1 MARYTGGMN
10 AIRLIQ
16 AGLVL
21 VACTV
26 STSLFAQ
33 WQWLDKDGRKVY
45 SDRPPPTDIPAKN
58 ILKQPAGRTSMPT
71 PIAPMVADEAN
82 KPVAGASAPVVAA
95 SGPKGSGVDKELE
108 EKKKKA
114 AQAELAKKK
123 AEEEQLA
130 TAKAENCARAKQAK
144 ATYDSG
150 MRIARTNEKGERE
163 MLDEAA
169 RAAESKRIQSVIDA
183 DCK

>member
-1 MARYTGGMN
+1 
-10 AIRLIQ
+10 
-16 AGLVL
+16 
-21 VACTV
+21 
-26 STSLFAQ
+26 
-33 WQWLDKDGRKVY
+33 
-45 SDRPPPTDIPAKN
+45 
-58 ILKQPAGRTSMPT
+58 MPT
-71 PIAPMVADEAN
+71 PIAPVVADEAN

-130 TAKAENCARAKQAK
+130 TARAENCARAKQAK

>member
-1 MARYTGGMN
+1 MN
-10 AIRLIQ
+10 AIRLFQ

-45 SDRPPPTDIPAKN
+45 SDRPPPTDIPAKS
-58 ILKQPAGRTSMPT
+58 ILRQPAGRSTMPT
-71 PIAPMVADEAN
+71 QI
-82 KPVAGASAPVVAA
+82 APVVPDGADKPAVAASAAAATA
-95 SGPKGSGVDKELE
+95 SGPKGSGMDKELE

-123 AEEEQLA
+123 AQEEQVA
-130 TAKAENCARAKQAK
+130 QAKAENCVRAKQAK
-144 ATYDSG
+144 ATYESG
-150 MRIARTNEKGERE
+150 IRIARTNEKGERE
-163 MLDEAA
+163 MLDESA
-169 RAAESKRIQSVIDA
+169 RAAESKRVQAVIDA

>member
-1 MARYTGGMN
+1 MN
-10 AIRLIQ
+10 AIRLFQ

-26 STSLFAQ
+26 STSLLAQ
-33 WQWLDKDGRKVY
+33 WQWVDKDGRKVF
-45 SDRPPPTDIPAKN
+45 SDRPPPTDIPAKD
-58 ILKQPAGRTSMPT
+58 ILKQPAARTRLPAS
-71 PIAPMVADEAN
+71 IAPAVADGAD
-82 KPVAGASAPVVAA
+82 KPSAGASAPGAAA

-114 AQAELAKKK
+114 AQADQEKKK
-123 AEEEQLA
+123 EAEEQA
-130 TAKAENCARAKQAK
+130 AKAKVENCARAKQAK

-150 MRIARTNEKGERE
+150 IRIARTNEKGERE
-163 MLDEAA
+163 MLDESA
-169 RAAESKRIQSVIDA
+169 RAAESKRIQAVIDS

>member
-1 MARYTGGMN
+1 MN
-10 AIRLIQ
+10 AIRLFH

-58 ILKQPAGRTSMPT
+58 ILKQPAGRTTMPA
-71 PIAPMVADEAN
+71 PIAPVVADEAN
-82 KPVAGASAPVVAA
+82 KPLASASAPAVAA

-123 AEEEQLA
+123 AEEEQVA
-130 TAKAENCARAKQAK
+130 KAKAENCVRAKQAK
-144 ATYDSG
+144 EIG
-150 MRIARTNEKGERE
+150 
-163 MLDEAA
+163 
-169 RAAESKRIQSVIDA
+169 RAHV
-183 DCK
+183 